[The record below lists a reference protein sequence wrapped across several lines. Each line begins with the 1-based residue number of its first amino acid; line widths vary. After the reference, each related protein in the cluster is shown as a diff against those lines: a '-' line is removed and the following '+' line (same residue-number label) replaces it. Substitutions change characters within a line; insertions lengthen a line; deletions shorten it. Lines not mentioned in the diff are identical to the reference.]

1 MSQKTNLNV
10 LPYFDDFD
18 PNKNFYRVLFKP
30 GFPVQSRELTTLQSI
45 LQNQIQSFGSHIFKD
60 GSVVV
65 PGNVTYNSNYYA
77 VKINPTHLGLSVGLY
92 LNELIGKKIKGQSS
106 QLSAV
111 VQKVLTNFESESD
124 DYTIYVKYTS
134 SDSDFQITQFRDGE
148 TLILEESIKY
158 GNTTIA
164 SGNTFATAINLNAS
178 LIGSSVSISK
188 GVYFIRG
195 HFVNVQDNTLI
206 LDQYTNTPS
215 YRIGLFVDET
225 LVDAKEDN
233 SLYDNA
239 SGFSNYA
246 APGADRLKIT
256 ATLTKKRLTDNDDKN
271 FIEILRVNGGIV
283 KKIQDSNTY
292 SLIKEYFA
300 KRTYEESGNYSVDPF
315 SIDISDSLNDRINSD
330 GVFYTTQKTE
340 QGNNPSE
347 NLLAVK
353 VSPGKAY
360 VRGFDVEKSSTTI
373 IDLEKSRDTS
383 TVPSS
388 SIPFEMGN
396 LLRVNNV
403 SGTPAIG
410 LDNNFSIL
418 LNSRRKNS
426 TTIGAGITIGSARVY
441 SFGVS
446 DAPYQNSGTPWN
458 LYLYD
463 IQTYTTL
470 FLNQS
475 LSEIQ
480 CPETTYIKGLNSGA
494 SGYVIGSPFGSA
506 INIQQ
511 TSGSF
516 SVGEQISIN
525 GNIEYSRTI
534 SDIKVYGNQD
544 IKSVYQDKSL
554 AGLTTSF
561 IADTVLQ
568 TRIASNFN
576 STDTL
581 SISAGVATCAGKNF
595 VGIKTDTIVRY
606 QRTGFTT
613 ETYNRVVSVS
623 SDGLTMTLIGVT
635 TVAGVCDGQ
644 LPTSSVSSTFALGV
658 PSIQNEEQ
666 AFLYAKLNSKNISDV
681 NLASSNLTVN
691 RQVTKSTSN
700 VGSVSVTLSD
710 VGISSAFFE
719 PYDSERYSVFYEDGT
734 VDQLTADKV
743 GLSANSTTLD
753 ISGLRTSQSNVK
765 INVTVRKNSIRNK
778 QKNYIRSQKTT
789 INSTSSGVSTVTS
802 GLSTNSFY
810 GLRVEDEEISLN
822 VPDVVKIIAVYE
834 SLNNA
839 SVQLDSLTFGSGL
852 NLDTSSILGEKLIG
866 QSSGAVGQLV
876 TRSSANQIEFIYLN
890 SNKFSLN
897 ETVIFE
903 ESNIIGSINSI
914 TLGKY
919 TNKTQD
925 FSLDQGS
932 KEQYYD
938 YSRIVRKKDAS
949 VPSRRLLIVY
959 NSYVVPQND
968 TGDLYTVKSYASDR
982 YKDDISL
989 LKNNVRST
997 DVLDFRPRVSNFT
1010 SSSSSPFAFN
1020 SRNFQSAGSNPTLV
1034 VAPNESSIVGY
1045 SYYLPRIDKIVL
1057 NKNGVLS
1064 IVKGVSSPN
1073 PKEPVSIEDAMDL
1086 AKIELP
1092 AYLFNPKDVK
1102 VTLSDNKRYT
1112 MKDIRSLED
1121 RVENIEKSTSLSLLE
1136 LDTKSLQ
1143 VLDSNGISRFK
1154 TGFFVDDFKS
1164 NNFIDLENI
1173 DAQCTIDLKN
1183 EELLSDISSYTIK
1196 SQVAPAQTINTET
1209 IDFYSDFSLLDQNV
1223 KKTGNLV
1230 TLNYSE
1236 IEWNNLSQ
1244 NFTTRQEQVNPFGV
1258 SNFNGNIKLTPS
1270 ADTWVRT
1277 INSQSG
1283 IILRTQSNW
1292 KDTFITNLLPSSPS
1306 NDRLRSR
1313 NIEFRASG
1321 LQPFT
1326 NYYSFFGGSA
1336 NIDVIP
1342 KLLKISMISGVFLSG
1357 EIVSGFIGSVK
1368 VASFRVANSNHKS
1381 GAYNIPTSIYSEN
1394 PYASST
1400 TLSTYSASSTVL
1412 NVDTF
1417 SLCDDADGRF
1427 YGYTPIGMRLVGET
1441 SGAQSNVVQ
1450 QSLTTDSVGDLIG
1463 CIFIRN
1469 PLLNPTPPSTFSSGS
1484 KTFKLSSSSTN
1495 SFSPTVSF
1503 TETTFY
1509 DSGIIN
1515 SNVYS
1520 ESIVVRK
1527 PPSAMPLSSISRD
1540 PLSQTFRSDSEGG
1553 FLTSVDLYFASKD
1566 LTEKLFIEIRETD
1579 IGGTPKEKLIQN
1591 FARSEISPSGI
1602 TTSSDGQTATNIKFE
1617 SPIYLQP
1624 NKQYAISLISPS
1636 SDDYKVWIARAT
1648 EPTVATQTLPNA
1660 QQVIYSNQYVGGNLF
1675 KSQNGSIWNPSVY
1688 EDLKFKFY
1696 KANFTSTTGTAYFYN
1711 PPLSIGS
1718 TYASPDA
1725 NIQPLIINPIKTL
1738 PRKIVVGI
1746 NTSSNLQ
1753 NIFTPG
1759 TKVAEGDT
1767 FGFVENIGGP
1777 IGIITT
1783 TNVGAGYSNGTFSNV
1798 PLYTITGSGSG
1809 AKATV
1814 TILNN
1819 VISSVSIAN
1828 TGTGYKQGDLLGI
1841 TTSTITRGR
1850 GSTITVSSIFGVDRI
1865 FLTDVVGEDFTNN
1878 SVISYYPVSTSTAV
1892 SLGGTVVSATSTVLD
1907 DLHSGNVFE
1916 VLHYNH
1922 GMHSSD
1928 NMLTISG
1935 VFPNTPGESL
1945 TSNIITSN
1953 TTISI
1958 ANTSNFATFEGRSI
1972 SGANPGFVIINN
1984 EVISYSAVTTNSLTI
1999 LNRGVNQS
2007 IIRDHSINDT
2017 VYKYELNG
2025 VSLTRINTSHTMP
2038 SNQTLKTNRGIDN
2051 YHIQFNRSGRSS
2063 GDDMLNFT
2071 TNSILGGSNCRSS
2084 QNIQFNQI
2092 IPQFNVITPNN
2103 TNVSS
2108 SVRTVSGT
2116 SSGGSETS
2124 FLDQGFEDVSLNNI
2138 NNLSSTRLVCSRVNE
2153 VNRTPSLPRSR
2164 SLTLG
2169 IKMETLNSN
2178 VSPVID
2184 LTEAATFVL
2193 NRNRI
2198 NNPIAD
2204 YIRDARVN
2212 KLSDDPHSSVY
2223 ISKRINLIKPA
2234 TSLKV
2239 YLTANRPSSSDFRV
2253 LYRLFRSDSS
2263 EINQCFE
2270 LFPGY
2275 LNLTDSN
2282 GDGLGET
2289 VIDKYLNDGSS
2300 DVFINFNS
2308 DDEYSEYQYTAV
2320 NLEQFNGFIIKIVM
2334 NGSNESYSP
2343 KFKDLRVIA
2352 LAWYQLKVILIFLE
2366 MKILEQ

>member
-65 PGNVTYNSNYYA
+65 PGNVTYNSKYYA
-77 VKINPTHLGLSVGLY
+77 VKINPTHVGLSVGLY
-92 LNELIGKKIKGQSS
+92 LNQLVGKRIRGQSS
-106 QLSAV
+106 QLSAI
-111 VQKVLTNFESESD
+111 VQNVLTNTEVEVNVNETVKVSETG
-124 DYTIYVKYTS
+124 DYTLYVKYTS
-134 SDSDFQITQFRDGE
+134 SDSDFEITQFRDGE
-148 TLILEESIKY
+148 TLILEESITY

-164 SGNTFATAINLNAS
+164 SGNTFATLINLNAS

-215 YRIGLFVDET
+215 YRVGLFVDET

-246 APGADRLKIT
+246 APGADRLKIS
-256 ATLTKKRLTDNDDKN
+256 ATLTKKRLTDTDDKN
-271 FIEILRVNGGIV
+271 FVEILRVKDGVV

-315 SIDISDSLNDRINSD
+315 SVDISDSLNDRVNSD
-330 GVFYTTQKTE
+330 GVFYSTQKTE

-347 NLLAVK
+347 SLLAVK

-373 IDLEKSRDTS
+373 IDLEKSRDTA
-383 TVPSS
+383 TVSSS

-396 LLRVNNV
+396 LLKVSNV

-410 LDNNFSIL
+410 IDNNFSIL
-418 LNSRRKNS
+418 LNSRRKDS
-426 TTIGAGITIGSARVY
+426 TIVGAGVTIGTARVY

-446 DAPYQNSGTPWN
+446 DAPYANSGTSWD

-470 FLNQS
+470 TLNQS
-475 LSEIQ
+475 LSSIQ
-480 CPETTYIKGLNSGA
+480 CPETSYIKGLNSGA
-494 SGYVIGSPFGSA
+494 SGYVIGSPFGSK

-516 SVGEQISIN
+516 SVGEPISIN
-525 GNIEYSRTI
+525 GKTEHSRAV
-534 SDIKVYGNQD
+534 SEIKIYGAQD
-544 IKSVYQDKSL
+544 IKSVYQDKNV

-568 TRIASNFN
+568 SRTALNFS

-595 VGIKTDTIVRY
+595 VGVKTDTIIRY

-613 ETYNRVVSVS
+613 ETYNRVSSVS
-623 SDGLTMTLIGVT
+623 SDGLTMTLVGVA
-635 TVAGVCDGQ
+635 TVAGICDGQ
-644 LPTSSVSSTFALGV
+644 LPTSSVSATFSLGV
-658 PSIQNEEQ
+658 PSIQNEER

-681 NLASSNLTVN
+681 NLASSDLTVN

-700 VGSVSVTLSD
+700 VGSVSITLSD
-710 VGISSAFFE
+710 VGITSAFFE

-734 VDQLTADKV
+734 IDQLTADKV

-753 ISGLRTSQSNVK
+753 ITGLRTSQSNVK
-765 INVTVRKNSIRNK
+765 INVTVRKNSIKNK
-778 QKNYIRSQKTT
+778 QKNYIRSQKIE
-789 INSTSSGVSTVTS
+789 INSTSSGISTVTS
-802 GLSTNSFY
+802 GLTTNSFY

-822 VPDVVKIIAVYE
+822 VPDVANVVAVYE
-834 SLNNA
+834 SLNN
-839 SVQLDSLTFGSGL
+839 SYVQLDSLTFGSGL
-852 NLDTSSILGEKLIG
+852 NLDTSSILGEKIIG

-876 TRSSANQIEFIYLN
+876 TRSSSTQVEFVYLN

-903 ESNIIGSINSI
+903 ESNIIGSISTI
-914 TLGKY
+914 LIGKY

-925 FSLDQGS
+925 FILDKGQ

-938 YSRIVRKKDAS
+938 YSRIVRRKEVSA
-949 VPSRRLLIVY
+949 PSRRLLVIY
-959 NSYVVPQND
+959 DSYVVPQND
-968 TGDLYTVKSYASDR
+968 SGDLYTVKSYDSGR
-982 YKDDISL
+982 YKKDIPL
-989 LKNNVRST
+989 LKDGVRSS

-1010 SSSSSPFAFN
+1010 TSSSSPFAFQ
-1020 SRNFQSAGSNPTLV
+1020 SRNFAAAGSNPTLV
-1034 VAPNESSIVGY
+1034 VAPNESSVVGY
-1045 SYYLPRIDKIVL
+1045 SYYLPRIDKLVL
-1057 NKNGVLS
+1057 NKNGLLN
-1064 IVKGVSSPN
+1064 IIKGVSSPN

-1092 AYLFNPKDVK
+1092 AYLYDPKDAR

-1112 MKDIRSLED
+1112 MRDIRSLEN
-1121 RVENIEKSTSLSLLE
+1121 RVENIEKATSLSLLE
-1136 LDTKSLQ
+1136 LNTQSLQ
-1143 VLDSNGISRFK
+1143 ILDSDGISRFK

-1164 NNFIDLENI
+1164 NNFIDIENI
-1173 DAQCTIDLKN
+1173 DAQCTIDLEN
-1183 EELLSDISSYTIK
+1183 EELLSDVSSYSLK
-1196 SQVAPAQTINTET
+1196 SQVSPAETINTET
-1209 IDFYSDFSLLDQNV
+1209 IDFSSNFSLLDQNV
-1223 KKTGNLV
+1223 KKTGNVV

-1236 IEWNNLSQ
+1236 IEWTNLSQ
-1244 NFTTRQEQVNPFGV
+1244 NFATREEQVNPFGV
-1258 SNFNGNIKLTPS
+1258 SNFNGNVKLTPS
-1270 ADTWVRT
+1270 SDTWVRT
-1277 INSQSG
+1277 VNSESG

-1292 KDTFITNLLPSSPS
+1292 QNTFISNLLPSSS
-1306 NDRLRSR
+1306 ANDRLRSR

-1321 LQPFT
+1321 LQPLT

-1336 NIDVIP
+1336 NIDIIP
-1342 KLLKISMISGVFLSG
+1342 KLLKVSIISGVFSSG

-1381 GAYNIPTSIYSEN
+1381 GAYGTPSSSYAEN

-1400 TLSTYSASSTVL
+1400 SLSTYSSSSTVL

-1417 SLCDDADGRF
+1417 SLADDADGRF
-1427 YGYTPIGMRLVGET
+1427 YGYTPAGMRLVGET
-1441 SGAQSNVVQ
+1441 SGAQANVETQ
-1450 QSLTTDSVGDLIG
+1450 TLTTDSVGDLIG

-1469 PLLNPTPPSTFSSGS
+1469 PLANPAPPSTFSSGS

-1495 SFSPTVSF
+1495 SSSSTVSF

-1509 DSGIIN
+1509 DSGIVN
-1515 SNVYS
+1515 SNVYT
-1520 ESIVVRK
+1520 ESIVVRR

-1553 FLTSVDLYFASKD
+1553 FLTSVDLYFAGKD
-1566 LTEKLFIEIRETD
+1566 STEKLFVEIRETD

-1591 FARSEISPSGI
+1591 FARAEISPSGI
-1602 TTSSDGQTATNIKFE
+1602 TTSSDGSAFTNIKFE

-1624 NKQYAISLISPS
+1624 DKQYAISLISPS
-1636 SDDYKVWIARAT
+1636 SDDYKVWIARST
-1648 EPTVATQTLPNA
+1648 EVTVDTQTLPNA

-1675 KSQNGSIWNPSVY
+1675 KSQNGSIWSPSIY

-1696 KANFTSTTGTAYFYN
+1696 KSNFTSTTGTAYFHN

-1725 NIQPLIINPIKTL
+1725 NIQPLILNPIKTL

-1753 NIFTPG
+1753 NIFTSG
-1759 TKVAEGDT
+1759 MKVSEGDT
-1767 FGFVENIGGP
+1767 YGYVENLGGP
-1777 IGIITT
+1777 IGVITT

-1798 PLYTITGSGSG
+1798 PLYTITGSGNG

-1814 TILNN
+1814 TILGNT
-1819 VISSVSIAN
+1819 VASVSVAN

-1841 TTSTITRGR
+1841 TTSSITRGR
-1850 GSTITVSSIFGVDRI
+1850 GSTITVSNIWGVDTI

-1878 SVISYYPVSTSTAV
+1878 NVISYYPGSTAV
-1892 SLGGTVVSATSTVLD
+1892 SLGGTVVSATSTILN
-1907 DLHSGNVFE
+1907 DLYSGNVFE
-1916 VLHYNH
+1916 VAHYNH

-1928 NMLTISG
+1928 NVLTISG

-1945 TSNIITSN
+1945 TANVTSAN
-1953 TTISI
+1953 TTLSI
-1958 ANTSNFATFEGRSI
+1958 ANTSNFTTFEGKPV
-1972 SGANPGFVIINN
+1972 SGSNPGYVLVNN
-1984 EVISYSAVTTNSLTI
+1984 EVISYSEVSTNSLTI

-2007 IIRDHSINDT
+2007 ITRNHAINDAI
-2017 VYKYELNG
+2017 YKYELNG
-2025 VSLTRINTSHTMP
+2025 VSLSRINTSHTMP
-2038 SNQTLKTNRGIDN
+2038 SNLTLKNNRGIDN
-2051 YHIQFNRSGRSS
+2051 YHIQFSRTGRSS

-2071 TNSILGGSNCRSS
+2071 TQSTLGGSNCRAS

-2092 IPQFNVITPNN
+2092 IPQFNVITPDN

-2108 SVRTVSGT
+2108 LIRTVSGT
-2116 SSGGSETS
+2116 SSGGSEIS

-2153 VNRTPSLPRSR
+2153 INKIPSLPRSR

-2169 IKMETLNSN
+2169 IKMETSNSN

-2184 LTEAATFVL
+2184 LTEASTFVL

-2198 NNPIAD
+2198 NKPISN
-2204 YIRDARVN
+2204 YINDSRVN
-2212 KLSDDPHSSVY
+2212 GLSDDPHSSVY
-2223 ISKRINLIKPA
+2223 ISKKVNLTKPA
-2234 TSLKV
+2234 SSLKV

-2263 EINQCFE
+2263 EINQSFD

-2275 LNLTDSN
+2275 ANLTDSD
-2282 GDGLGET
+2282 GDGLGDT
-2289 VIDKYLNDGSS
+2289 IIDTYLNDGSS
-2300 DVFINFNS
+2300 DAFINFNS
-2308 DDEYSEYQYTAV
+2308 DDEYSEYQYTAN

-2334 NGSNESYSP
+2334 NGTNEAYYP

-2352 LAWYQLKVILIFLE
+2352 LA
-2366 MKILEQ
+2366 